1 MHKRIKNKL
10 FTFIQQKLKKVL
22 AFRIKVWYYTIRK
35 EQEVNK
41 MYSKVIN
48 GISYLCQ
55 DFFQIAV
62 AEKFAYENKALSI
75 ETRQLKNGFTYYR
88 VIIRAE

>member
-1 MHKRIKNKL
+1 
-10 FTFIQQKLKKVL
+10 
-22 AFRIKVWYYTIRK
+22 
-35 EQEVNK
+35 

-55 DFFQIAV
+55 DFFHIAV
-62 AEKFAYENKALSI
+62 AEKFAYENKALNI

-88 VIIRAE
+88 VIVRAE